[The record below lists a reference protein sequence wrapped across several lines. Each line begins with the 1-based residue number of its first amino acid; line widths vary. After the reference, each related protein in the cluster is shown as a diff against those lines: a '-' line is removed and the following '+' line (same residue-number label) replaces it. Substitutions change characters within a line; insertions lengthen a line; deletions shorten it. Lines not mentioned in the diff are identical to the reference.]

1 METKQ
6 VKMTKVIKFSTR
18 ATLRDLGKY
27 TGVMPAKLA
36 EKAQALGIACE
47 EPQIWQYTG
56 SDGNPDTEFLL
67 DICVPVSSFSGDP
80 GEFSFYELPAIS
92 CLSEMHH
99 GAWMDMETTYQKLME
114 EMWEKSMHFSSISR
128 EIYITCD
135 FINQQNCITEVQAVL
150 K

>member
-1 METKQ
+1 MRKNRYFLKLQYPTDILLSQRAIFFANENKKTNFKKYRKMETKQ

-99 GAWMDMETTYQKLME
+99 GAWMDMETTY
-114 EMWEKSMHFSSISR
+114 
-128 EIYITCD
+128 
-135 FINQQNCITEVQAVL
+135 
-150 K
+150 